1 MSENSDYCWQLSLKL
16 GQDRSALLNVRAK
29 DIAEFA
35 EALRSLTSNAQEV
48 AAAAALFEPS
58 KVVAPPAAQAAL
70 REAISQREAEAL
82 HVSPDGN
89 VGIGSP
95 SQPAPKPTGNQL
107 GTEIGPFVLRAEAKA
122 FIAKTG
128 KNAGKASTRYV
139 ASLPGGIVAST
150 FDELYGSILLQ
161 LNGKNAYARVDKN
174 EKGYYNLVS
183 VRPTP

>member
-1 MSENSDYCWQLSLKL
+1 MENNDWTWQLSLKL

-35 EALRSLTSNAQEV
+35 EALRSLTSNAPEV
-48 AAAAALFEPS
+48 AAAAALFDPP
-58 KVVAPPAAQAAL
+58 KVVAPPAAQAAP
-70 REAISQREAEAL
+70 RDAMQQREAGDDSWPA
-82 HVSPDGN
+82 PPA
-89 VGIGSP
+89 IP
-95 SQPAPKPTGNQL
+95 PPPAPKAPGNQL

-183 VRPTP
+183 VRPA

>member
-1 MSENSDYCWQLSLKL
+1 MSDNEWAFQLSVKL

-35 EALRSLTSNAQEV
+35 EALRNLTSNAPEI
-48 AAAAALFEPS
+48 AAASALFDPP
-58 KVVAPPAAQAAL
+58 KKAAPPAGIDLVNVAVPPVNSASDDWPAAHPDLTAVQRPAQ
-70 REAISQREAEAL
+70 I
-82 HVSPDGN
+82 
-89 VGIGSP
+89 
-95 SQPAPKPTGNQL
+95 PTNQL

-174 EKGYYNLVS
+174 DRGYYQLVS
-183 VRPTP
+183 VRPAP

>member
-1 MSENSDYCWQLSLKL
+1 MNNEDWTFQLSVKL

-35 EALRSLTSNAQEV
+35 EALRSLTSNAPEI
-48 AAAAALFEPS
+48 ANAAALFDPP
-58 KVVAPPAAQAAL
+58 KAVVPPAAP
-70 REAISQREAEAL
+70 QRQPGDDSWPA
-82 HVSPDGN
+82 N
-89 VGIGSP
+89 VP
-95 SQPAPKPTGNQL
+95 TPQPPAPKPTNQL

-150 FDELYGSILLQ
+150 FDELNGSILLQ

-174 EKGYYNLVS
+174 EKGYYDLVS
-183 VRPTP
+183 VRPA